1 MASLITLRPEELFF
15 LGEIMEAKYIDY
27 SYIQAMGDVQQNL
40 DVAKK
45 DAIAGLG
52 EKGLVKES
60 ISGRLKV
67 KPIAEE
73 LLGPVFFGE
82 KETVA
87 VILRNGTKQEAY
99 TKFFHFKDADITCI
113 TMEDGLLNIEKKA
126 LVEIEAFA
134 KTLFEGVATSP
145 AEDSQLVIDDIT
157 DIVKVKSGIVRVGA
171 KEQTWCVADGVLFAG
186 NKDGEPVVTSME
198 DATALAVQILKGE

>member
-1 MASLITLRPEELFF
+1 MASLMTIRPEELFF
-15 LGEIMEAKYIDY
+15 LGEIMEAEYIDY
-27 SYIQAMGDVQQNL
+27 SYIQAMEDVQQNF

-67 KPIAEE
+67 KPVAEE
-73 LLGPVFFGE
+73 LFGPVFFGE

-87 VILRNGTKQEAY
+87 VVLRNGAKQEAY

-126 LVEIEAFA
+126 LVEVEAFA
-134 KTLFEGVATSP
+134 KTLFDGAATNP
-145 AEDSQLVIDDIT
+145 MEDSKLAIDDIT
-157 DIVKVKSGIVRVGA
+157 DEQLEKLNLNERLRV
-171 KEQTWCVADGVLFAG
+171 E
-186 NKDGEPVVTSME
+186 S
-198 DATALAVQILKGE
+198 